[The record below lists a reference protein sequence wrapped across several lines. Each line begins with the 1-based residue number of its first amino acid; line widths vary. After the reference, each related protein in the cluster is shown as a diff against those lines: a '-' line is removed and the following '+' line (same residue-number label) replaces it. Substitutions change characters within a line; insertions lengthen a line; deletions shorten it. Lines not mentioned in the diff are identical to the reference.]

1 MNTIRSHYDAGK
13 GKPSDANEMSSIVI
27 ETTEKKPGMKVAK
40 KFHGDASKV
49 TLKGLG
55 LKKAFQNR
63 VANFNVDVT
72 GAGTCTTT
80 RGYLD
85 P

>member
-1 MNTIRSHYDAGK
+1 M
-13 GKPSDANEMSSIVI
+13 I
-27 ETTEKKPGMKVAK
+27 ETLEKKPGMVAAK

-63 VANFNVDVT
+63 AAVINVDVT
-72 GAGTCTTT
+72 GAGACDVGQCVTL
-80 RGYLD
+80 GVE
-85 P
+85 

>member
-1 MNTIRSHYDAGK
+1 M
-13 GKPSDANEMSSIVI
+13 I
-27 ETTEKKPGMKVAK
+27 ETLEKKPGMVAAK

-63 VANFNVDVT
+63 VAVINVDVT
-72 GAGTCTTT
+72 GAG
-80 RGYLD
+80 GYDVGMRVTEGSNGEHDLYFEY
-85 P
+85 